1 MGLEKI
7 RPFFGAP
14 RMARSALAVAS
25 WEVQRAQ
32 PWILSDDANQIH
44 TGMTMRSG

>member
-1 MGLEKI
+1 MGPEKI

-14 RMARSALAVAS
+14 RMARSAIAAAF
-25 WEVQRAQ
+25 WEVQRTQ
-32 PWILSDDANQIH
+32 PWILSDAANQIL